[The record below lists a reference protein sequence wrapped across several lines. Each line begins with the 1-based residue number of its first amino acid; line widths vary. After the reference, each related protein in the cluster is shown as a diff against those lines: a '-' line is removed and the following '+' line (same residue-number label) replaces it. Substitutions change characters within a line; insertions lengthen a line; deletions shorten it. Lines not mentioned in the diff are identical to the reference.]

1 MSPSSQSA
9 QMHDAKNKII
19 SDVAETITFIFATP
33 TIIFELC
40 ASCFTMAARGSNP
53 RELVVRK
60 GTSQQLPGEDLFDTV
75 SLNNLEVS
83 GFAELC
89 NLSTKIVNL
98 ENLLQLI
105 LKQNGLTC
113 LPSEIGALKLLKFLD
128 VSSNKLDSLP
138 VELYKLSSLQ
148 TLILNNNKLQLI
160 SFPDVS
166 QKECLP
172 HLQYVDLAYNQIEE
186 LPSFLFQCSQLS
198 ELFMA
203 GSLLKNVSDQIGNMS
218 QLKTLD
224 LSKNSISDL
233 PRELSNC
240 SKLRSLLLTENPI
253 VDRRLLKLINQHGT
267 TKPRT
272 ILDYLHSHGTGIQLP
287 TKHESKG
294 KKKGKKTAGKKLEE
308 TGAEHD
314 NDNDDDVVVFGAKYC
329 IKVVKPSH
337 VLEVCSLQSARA
349 VRQYIVCCVI
359 KNVDL
364 ASPGNF
370 KKFITI
376 QVCL

>member
-1 MSPSSQSA
+1 
-9 QMHDAKNKII
+9 MHDAKNKII
-19 SDVAETITFIFATP
+19 SFVISDVATITFIFATP

-40 ASCFTMAARGSNP
+40 TSCFTMAARGSNP
-53 RELVVRK
+53 RELVIRK
-60 GTSQQLPGEDLFDTV
+60 GTSQQLPGEDLFDIV

-138 VELYKLSSLQ
+138 VELYELSSLQ
-148 TLILNNNKLQLI
+148 TLILNNNKLQLT

-172 HLQYVDLAYNQIEE
+172 HLQYVDLAHNQIEE
-186 LPSFLFQCSQLS
+186 LPSFLFRCSQLS

-240 SKLRSLLLTENPI
+240 SKLRSLLLMENPI

-272 ILDYLHSHGTGIQLP
+272 ILDYVHSRGTDIQLP
-287 TKHESKG
+287 RKHESKA
-294 KKKGKKTAGKKLEE
+294 KKKGKKSAGKKLEE

-314 NDNDDDVVVFGAKYC
+314 NDDDDVVVFSAKYC

-337 VLEVCSLQSARA
+337 VLEVRSLQSARA

>member
-1 MSPSSQSA
+1 
-9 QMHDAKNKII
+9 
-19 SDVAETITFIFATP
+19 
-33 TIIFELC
+33 
-40 ASCFTMAARGSNP
+40 MAGRGNNP
-53 RELVVRK
+53 RELVIRK
-60 GTSQQLPGEDLFDTV
+60 GTSQQLPGEELFDTV

-138 VELYKLSSLQ
+138 VELYGLSSLQ
-148 TLILNNNKLQLI
+148 TLILNNNELRLT

-172 HLQYVDLAYNQIEE
+172 HLQYVDLAHNQIEE
-186 LPSFLFQCSQLS
+186 LPSFLFRCSQLS

-233 PRELSNC
+233 PCELSNC

-272 ILDYLHSHGTGIQLP
+272 ILDYVHSHGTGTQPLS
-287 TKHESKG
+287 TKSESKG
-294 KKKGKKTAGKKLEE
+294 KKKGKKTASKKLEE
-308 TGAEHD
+308 TGDGLDDDSD
-314 NDNDDDVVVFGAKYC
+314 NDDVVVFGAKYC

-337 VLEVCSLQSARA
+337 VLEVHSVQSARA

-359 KNVDL
+359 QNIDL

-376 QVCL
+376 QVGLIL